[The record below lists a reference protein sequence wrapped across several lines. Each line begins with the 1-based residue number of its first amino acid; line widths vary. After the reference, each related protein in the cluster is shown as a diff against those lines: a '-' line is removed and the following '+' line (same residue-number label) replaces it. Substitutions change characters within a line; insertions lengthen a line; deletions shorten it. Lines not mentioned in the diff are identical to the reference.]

1 MENTEHRQPD
11 PTLTRR
17 LRRMIDLRGLS
28 RVADELEISRE
39 SLARYLA
46 LIPVQRGTFALIES
60 KLAEPAGSKG
70 SRDALPG

>member
-1 MENTEHRQPD
+1 
-11 PTLTRR
+11 
-17 LRRMIDLRGLS
+17 MIDLRGLS
-28 RVADELEISRE
+28 RVSEDLEVSRE

-46 LIPVQRGTFALIES
+46 EIPVQRATFALIES